1 MLCQYL
7 AVFGRD
13 DEDAICSG
21 QKLKGGRAGVAGGA
35 VRRKGRDGADRS
47 IEFNM
52 RGEIE
57 EERQRERRRMS
68 CQQDDS
74 ARLAPFFG
82 SVHAAFAR
90 VLVVSQIGPCI
101 IHVIHAA
108 MNALISSPS
117 CIAARSRFA
126 SNLHRLSCRT
136 SDHHRQFVTLSA

>member
-13 DEDAICSG
+13 DDERRDEDAICSG

-74 ARLAPFFG
+74 ARLAPVFG

-90 VLVVSQIGPCI
+90 VLVASQNRSVHHPRCSRCHEHFDIVPLMHRRPLEICI
-101 IHVIHAA
+101 E
-108 MNALISSPS
+108 
-117 CIAARSRFA
+117 FA
-126 SNLHRLSCRT
+126 
-136 SDHHRQFVTLSA
+136 

>member
-13 DEDAICSG
+13 DDERRDEDAICCSG
-21 QKLKGGRAGVAGGA
+21 QKLKGGRAGVADETGAEEGRGGT
-35 VRRKGRDGADRS
+35 DGADRS

-74 ARLAPFFG
+74 ARLAPFFWI
-82 SVHAAFAR
+82 R
-90 VLVVSQIGPCI
+90 
-101 IHVIHAA
+101 
-108 MNALISSPS
+108 
-117 CIAARSRFA
+117 
-126 SNLHRLSCRT
+126 SCRVC
-136 SDHHRQFVTLSA
+136 SCSRGESK